1 MNIPQTN
8 RRPVDLS
15 AQEIAALLTKRH
27 PQDSTDYFATDPN
40 PEIRQLGRL
49 ALRRNDINDL
59 FALGD
64 MCASRSLTDDG
75 RLLVFYV
82 GKTIIAYQKALRLAD
97 DDLDL
102 AQARR
107 AIRNYVDWVIASAQA
122 NHSRRNIAVA
132 LWALAENED
141 RQETL
146 RNEDEGRIQDLL
158 DSYREES
165 PTHPVKSLP
174 DDTSNSDD
182 FSASNLS
189 STQFDLTSSSVV
201 ETPAVSTI
209 RTTEDL
215 TVVASLDFS
224 ETVNDLSQ
232 TVADFEEAP
241 ASGLSNTEFMGMSD
255 THLEQTAVNSL
266 VSMERDQSHANR
278 QLTEMPIARSSRDR
292 EDDDEFAPGDWIE
305 GRYEVSDVKR
315 GGMGVVYL
323 GYDRDKKEPVAI
335 KTFQSR
341 FLDNERAVS
350 RFNHEATT
358 WIMLEKHR
366 YIVQARRVETIAGR
380 PHIILEHIS
389 GPEGMGPD
397 LRSWID
403 RKRLDLP
410 QSIEFGLHIALG
422 MQHANQRVPGLV
434 HRDLKPANIL
444 VTHDAIAKIT
454 DFGLVRSVEY
464 TDALLPGNDP
474 NSDSNPRQNTSNRL
488 TRFGAIVGTAPYMSP
503 EQCEAKDVD
512 LRADIYAFGCI
523 LYEMLTGHQV
533 FKEKK
538 FSAWKQAHLH
548 QKPVFDPQFEQHLP
562 NRLQS
567 LVLSCLEKLP
577 DNRPENWG
585 AIVDELAVIYEQVTG
600 QKATLEITGPE
611 MQVHELIDKGYSLTE
626 LKRYDEALAA
636 YDRAI
641 GLQQDNALAWARK
654 GRALRLMERYEEA
667 LAACDRALEIFPR
680 YGWAWRGKGLVLER
694 MGRLEE
700 ALHAYEQ
707 AVQIKPNEVWNWYN
721 QADVMQSM
729 NRYIEAI
736 PLLQKALEIDPEHPN
751 SWAKLGQVYRLM
763 GKQQD
768 AVYAYEKAIDFE
780 PEYAW
785 AHNGRGLALK
795 ALNRYADA
803 LLSFKRA
810 TQYEPNE
817 VWHWY
822 NLTEMLVELGQYND
836 ALSPA
841 TQATRT
847 DPSHA
852 FSWAKLGQ
860 VLRHLN
866 QNADA
871 LQAYDRAIQLQPTY
885 SWAIN
890 GKGIVL
896 ERMGR
901 LEDALNCYN
910 RAAEI
915 QDDYVW
921 HCWYNQ
927 GNVLA
932 LMGRYKEALPVLEKV
947 TQVMP
952 AHAQSWARMGNA
964 LRNLKQPEDA
974 LKPLQQATLLDPKY
988 TWAWNEM
995 GITYEQLGRLDDALN
1010 AYQQAGRTAP
1020 KDPFY
1025 MTQQAEIYIQQGDN
1039 QHALDLL
1046 TNALKLDPRNP
1057 RVWAKQGQ
1065 TLRRLNRM
1073 DEALKSYT
1081 HAVELDPKYG
1091 WAWNGRG
1098 LTLSALNRHEEALK
1112 AFRAATESGEQD
1124 AWYWYNLGDELVT
1137 LNRFTD
1143 SLPVL
1148 DKALE
1153 LNPRHAESW
1162 AKRGQSLRRLNRHSE
1177 ALAAYDE
1184 ALAVNPRYAWAWN
1197 GRGLAL
1203 ESLGRREEALA
1214 SYERSIEEDPRVIW
1228 YYTNQIDVL
1237 LDMGRKGEAMIVAER
1252 ATTTM
1257 SRNAVAWARKGQVQ
1271 RRLSNYEGAYESY
1284 LKALELDPTYAW
1296 AWNGKGLALA
1306 GLSRWQEAVAAYE
1319 QAVRYNMNDLW
1330 FWNNY
1335 GEALMAIK
1343 DYKKAVEAYQQA
1355 AAIDAHH
1362 EVTLQR
1368 LKQARD
1374 LLDGSNE

>member
-8 RRPVDLS
+8 RRPAELS
-15 AQEIAALLTKRH
+15 ADKTDKLLKKRH
-27 PQDSTDYFATDPN
+27 PQDTIDYFATDPN
-40 PEIRQLGRL
+40 PDIRQLGRL
-49 ALRRNDINDL
+49 ALRRNDLNDL

-64 MCASRSLTDDG
+64 MCANRSVTDDG

-82 GKTIIAYQKALRLAD
+82 GKTIIAYQKAVRLAD

-107 AIRNYVDWVIASAQA
+107 AVRNFIDFIVMTAQA
-122 NHSRRNIAVA
+122 NNTRRNIAVA

-141 RQETL
+141 TSETL
-146 RNEDEGRIQDLL
+146 RHEDEGLIQELL
-158 DSYREES
+158 DLYREES
-165 PTHPVKSLP
+165 PTSPVKAAQDITSDELL
-174 DDTSNSDD
+174 DDSFVMDD
-182 FSASNLS
+182 S
-189 STQFDLTSSSVV
+189 FDSRTIHEYPVLG
-201 ETPAVSTI
+201 TI

-215 TVVASLDFS
+215 TVVAMPDLS
-224 ETVNDLSQ
+224 ETINDLSQ
-232 TVADFEEAP
+232 TVADYEVLP
-241 ASGLSNTEFMGMSD
+241 STGGLSDTEFMSQSE
-255 THLEQTAVNSL
+255 THLEHTALDSL
-266 VSMERDQSHANR
+266 DSFEKDQLNASR
-278 QLTEMPIARSSRDR
+278 QLTEMPAARPSRD
-292 EDDDEFAPGDWIE
+292 DGDEFGPGDWIQN
-305 GRYEVSDVKR
+305 RYEVIDVKR

-323 GYDRDKKEPVAI
+323 GYDSQQKEPVAI

-341 FLDNERAVS
+341 FLDNERAVT

-366 YIVQARRVETIAGR
+366 YIVQARRVETISDR

-410 QSIEFGLHIALG
+410 QSMEFGLHIALG
-422 MQHANQRVPGLV
+422 MQHATQRVPGLV

-454 DFGLVRSVEY
+454 DFGLVRSLEF
-464 TDALLPGNDP
+464 TDVPLPGNDP
-474 NSDSNPRQNTSNRL
+474 DLENNGRRNAANRL

-523 LYEMLTGHQV
+523 LYEMLTGHQI
-533 FKEKK
+533 FKEKR
-538 FSAWKQAHLH
+538 FSAWKQAHLT
-548 QKPVFDPQFEQHLP
+548 QKPVFDSQFERVLP
-562 NRLQS
+562 VRLQH

-577 DNRPENWG
+577 ENRPANWG
-585 AIVDELAVIYEQVTG
+585 VIVDDLAVIYEDVTG

-626 LKRYDEALAA
+626 LHRMDEALAA

-641 GLQQDNALAWARK
+641 ALQEDNALAWARK
-654 GRALRLMERYEEA
+654 GRALRLMERNDDA
-667 LAACDRALEIFPR
+667 LAAYDRALQIMPR
-680 YGWAWRGKGLVLER
+680 YGFALRGKGLVLER
-694 MGRLEE
+694 MGELEA
-700 ALHAYEQ
+700 ALASYEQ
-707 AVQIKPNEVWNWYN
+707 ATAIKPNEVWNWYN
-721 QADVMQSM
+721 QADVMQSL
-729 NRYIEAI
+729 NRYEEAI
-736 PLLQKALEIDPEHPN
+736 PLLKHALDIDPEHHN
-751 SWAKLGQVYRLM
+751 SWGKLGQVYRLM
-763 GKQQD
+763 GQQEE
-768 AVYAYEKAIDFE
+768 AVYAYEKAIDYE
-780 PEYAW
+780 PDYAW
-785 AHNGRGLALK
+785 AHNGRGLAMKSLGRFAE
-795 ALNRYADA
+795 ALV
-803 LLSFKRA
+803 SFRKA
-810 TQYEPNE
+810 TQYQPDV

-822 NLTEMLVELGQYND
+822 NLTEMLVELGQYED
-836 ALSPA
+836 ALGPA

-847 DPSHA
+847 DPAHA

-860 VLRHLN
+860 VLRHLG
-866 QNADA
+866 QNIDA
-871 LQAYDRAIQLQPTY
+871 MQAYDRAIQLQPDY

-927 GNVLA
+927 GNVLS
-932 LMGRYKEALPVLEKV
+932 LMGRYAEAVPILEKV

-964 LRNLKQPEDA
+964 LRNLKQPEAA
-974 LKPLQQATLLDPKY
+974 LKALQQATLLDPKY
-988 TWAWNEM
+988 TWAWNET
-995 GITYEQLGRLDDALN
+995 GITLEQLGRLDDALS
-1010 AYQQAGRTAP
+1010 AYQKAGQAAP
-1020 KDPFY
+1020 KDSFY
-1025 MTQQAEIYIQQGDN
+1025 MMQQADILIQQGNN
-1039 QHALDLL
+1039 QKALDLL
-1046 TNALKLDPRNP
+1046 TQALKIEPSNSRM
-1057 RVWAKQGQ
+1057 WAKHGQ
-1065 TLRRLNRM
+1065 MLRRLNRL

-1098 LTLSALNRHEEALK
+1098 LTLSAMNRHEDALK
-1112 AFRAATESGEQD
+1112 SFRAATDSGEQD

-1137 LNRFTD
+1137 LNRFTEA
-1143 SLPVL
+1143 LPVL
-1148 DKALE
+1148 ERALS
-1153 LNPRHAESW
+1153 LNPKHTESW
-1162 AKRGQSLRRLNRHSE
+1162 AKRGQALRRLNRHAE

-1184 ALAVNPRYAWAWN
+1184 ALGVNPHYAWAWN

-1203 ESLGRREEALA
+1203 ENLGRREEALA
-1214 SYERSIEEDPRVIW
+1214 SYERSITEDPRVIW

-1237 LDMGRKGEAMIVAER
+1237 LDMGRKHDAMKVADH
-1252 ATTTM
+1252 AVSM
-1257 SRNAVAWARKGQVQ
+1257 MPRNAVAWARKGQVQ
-1271 RRLSNYEGAYESY
+1271 RRLSNYEGALESY
-1284 LKALELDPTYAW
+1284 LKALEIDPTYAW

-1306 GLSRWQEAVAAYE
+1306 GLSRWPEAITAYE
-1319 QAVRYNMNDLW
+1319 KAVTHNMNDLW

-1335 GEALMAIK
+1335 GEALMAVK
-1343 DYKKAVEAYQQA
+1343 DYRKAVDAYTRA
-1355 AAIDAHH
+1355 STIDPRH
-1362 EVTLQR
+1362 EVTRQR

-1374 LLDGSNE
+1374 LLGE

>member
-8 RRPVDLS
+8 RGPINLS
-15 AQEIAALLTKRH
+15 TSETAKLLSKRH
-27 PQDSTDYFATDPN
+27 PQDMTDYFATDPN
-40 PEIRQLGRL
+40 PDIRQLGRL

-64 MCASRSLTDDG
+64 MCANRSVTDDG

-107 AIRNYVDWVIASAQA
+107 AIRNFVDWVVENTQT

-141 RQETL
+141 GSETL
-146 RNEDEGRIQDLL
+146 RYEDEGLIQDLL
-158 DSYREES
+158 DRYREES
-165 PTHPVKSLP
+165 PTNPVKASIE
-174 DDTSNSDD
+174 DTSNSDD
-182 FSASNLS
+182 ISDSIFSNTRADQSY
-189 STQFDLTSSSVV
+189 SSVV
-201 ETPAVSTI
+201 EIPVVNTN

-215 TVVASLDFS
+215 TMVASLDFS

-232 TVADFEEAP
+232 TVADFEEVP
-241 ASGLSNTEFMGMSD
+241 KNGLSNTEFESFSD
-255 THLEQTAVNSL
+255 THLEQTALNSL
-266 VSMERDQSHANR
+266 ISMEQEQSHPNR
-278 QLTEMPIARSSRDR
+278 QLTEMPAARPNRD
-292 EDDDEFAPGDWIE
+292 DDDEFAPGDWIE

-366 YIVQARRVETIAGR
+366 YIVQARRVETIVGR

-410 QSIEFGLHIALG
+410 QSMEFGLHIALG
-422 MQHANQRVPGLV
+422 MQHASQRVPGLV

-454 DFGLVRSVEY
+454 DFGLVRSLEL
-464 TDALLPGNDP
+464 TDVPLPGNDA
-474 NSDSNPRQNTSNRL
+474 NADSNPRQNSANRL

-523 LYEMLTGHQV
+523 LYEMLTGRQI

-538 FSAWKQAHLH
+538 FNAWKQAHLN
-548 QKPVFDPQFEQHLP
+548 QTPAFDPQFERELP
-562 NRLQS
+562 FRLQS
-567 LVLSCLEKLP
+567 LVMKCLEKSP
-577 DNRPENWG
+577 DNRPPNWG
-585 AIVDELAVIYEQVTG
+585 AIVDELAVIYEEVTG

-626 LKRYDEALAA
+626 LKRFDEALAA

-641 GLQQDNALAWARK
+641 ALQPDNALAWARK
-654 GRALRLMERYEEA
+654 GRALRLMERYDEG
-667 LAACDRALEIFPR
+667 LAAYERALDIFPR

-694 MGRLEE
+694 LNRLEE
-700 ALHAYEQ
+700 ALFAYEQ

-729 NRYIEAI
+729 NRYADAI
-736 PLLQKALEIDPEHPN
+736 PLLQKALEIDPQHPN

-763 GKQQD
+763 GEQED

-795 ALNRYADA
+795 ALKRYAEA
-803 LLSFKRA
+803 LVSFKRA

-932 LMGRYKEALPVLEKV
+932 LMGRYKEALPILEKV
-947 TQVMP
+947 TGVVP
-952 AHAQSWARMGNA
+952 NHAQSWARMGNA
-964 LRNLKQPEDA
+964 LRNLKQPEEG
-974 LKPLQQATLLDPKY
+974 LKNLQQATLLDPKY

-995 GITYEQLGRLDDALN
+995 GITYEQLGQLDEALS

-1025 MTQQAEIYIQQGDN
+1025 MTQQADILIQQGDN

-1046 TNALKLDPRNP
+1046 TQALKFDPRNA

-1081 HAVELDPKYG
+1081 NAVELDPKYG

-1098 LTLSALNRHEEALK
+1098 LTLSVLNRHEEALK

-1137 LNRFTD
+1137 LNRFSD

-1153 LNPRHAESW
+1153 LNPHHAESW
-1162 AKRGQSLRRLNRHSE
+1162 AKRGQSLRRLNRHAD
-1177 ALAAYDE
+1177 ALNAYDE

-1237 LDMGRKGEAMIVAER
+1237 LDMGHKGEAMIVAER
-1252 ATTTM
+1252 ATSM
-1257 SRNAVAWARKGQVQ
+1257 MPRNAVAWARKGQVQ
-1271 RRLSNYEGAYESY
+1271 RRISNYQGALESY

-1296 AWNGKGLALA
+1296 AWNGKGLAMA
-1306 GLSRWQEAVAAYE
+1306 GLSRWAEAVTAYE
-1319 QAVRYNMNDLW
+1319 QAVRYNMSDLW

-1335 GEALMAIK
+1335 GEALMSIK
-1343 DYKKAVEAYQQA
+1343 DYRRAVDAFMQA
-1355 AAIDAHH
+1355 AAIDPRH
-1362 EVTLQR
+1362 EPTRQH

-1374 LLDGSNE
+1374 LLDGT